1 MTVLVAG
8 TDCGAVAEQASKV
21 ANVDKVLYC
30 DEAGLGNGL
39 AENMSKAVAA
49 AVAAG
54 GLLFLSAYSRTELFL
69 HRVSSLICQF
79 NIYDFN
85 VILPIIRSCCFF

>member
-1 MTVLVAG
+1 VTVLVAG
-8 TDCGAVAEQASKV
+8 TDCGAAAEQASKV
-21 ANVDKVLYC
+21 ANVDKVLCC

-54 GLLFLSAYSRTELFL
+54 GWNSFL
-69 HRVSSLICQF
+69 HIVEQKSSCIASA
-79 NIYDFN
+79 
-85 VILPIIRSCCFF
+85 P